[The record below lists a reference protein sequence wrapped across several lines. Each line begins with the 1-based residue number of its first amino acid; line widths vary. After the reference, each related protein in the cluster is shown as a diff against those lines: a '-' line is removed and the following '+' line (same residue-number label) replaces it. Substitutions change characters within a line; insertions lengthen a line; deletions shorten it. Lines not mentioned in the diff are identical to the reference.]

1 MGGRVIGS
9 ELIGQQFTRPE
20 YFHPRPSAAGSGYDA
35 AASGGSNLGPT
46 SRALASR
53 VSADATRLARENP
66 GLRPGRIP
74 ADMVTASAS
83 GLDPDISLANA
94 EAQASRVAKARGMS
108 EDEVRRI
115 VRSNLT
121 DGSSAFWASRGERA
135 AAESRPRC
143 EGSGPIMSKAPSEGL
158 PPPPVGQRGRL
169 KIFLGAV
176 AGVGKTY
183 RMLSEAHRRV
193 ERNGE
198 DVVIGI
204 VETHG
209 RPATAALVTG
219 LEQVPLKAL
228 EYRGST
234 FYEMDTDAVI
244 ARQPEWVLVDEL
256 AHTNI
261 PGTRHAKRWQSVEE
275 LRDAGINVISTLNVQ
290 HLESLNDA
298 VYEIT
303 GVRVR
308 ETIPDAIVDAADEV
322 ELEDLTPDAVINR
335 LKRGDIYQGE
345 KIPQALA
352 NFFRRAN
359 IVALRELALRKT
371 AEEVDTDLVEV
382 MGAGHREQARAAH
395 EQIAV
400 LIAPRPGGSAG
411 SAGVSAGGPDAR
423 RLRDRTRPGAGRDT
437 RTARPAA
444 SG

>member
-1 MGGRVIGS
+1 MN
-9 ELIGQQFTRPE
+9 EP
-20 YFHPRPSAAGSGYDA
+20 
-35 AASGGSNLGPT
+35 
-46 SRALASR
+46 
-53 VSADATRLARENP
+53 
-66 GLRPGRIP
+66 
-74 ADMVTASAS
+74 
-83 GLDPDISLANA
+83 
-94 EAQASRVAKARGMS
+94 
-108 EDEVRRI
+108 
-115 VRSNLT
+115 
-121 DGSSAFWASRGERA
+121 
-135 AAESRPRC
+135 
-143 EGSGPIMSKAPSEGL
+143 PSEGL
-158 PPPPVGQRGRL
+158 PPPPPGQRGHL

-183 RMLSEAHRRV
+183 RMLAEAHRRV

-204 VETHG
+204 AETHG
-209 RPATAALVTG
+209 RPATAELLKG
-219 LEQVPLKAL
+219 LEQVPLKAV
-228 EYRGST
+228 EYRGKT
-234 FYEMDTDAVI
+234 FHEMDTDAVI
-244 ARQPEWVLVDEL
+244 ARHPQWVLVDEL
-256 AHTNI
+256 AHTNV
-261 PGTRHAKRWQSVEE
+261 PGTRHAKRWQSAEE
-275 LRDAGINVISTLNVQ
+275 LRDHGINVIATLNVQ

-335 LKRGDIYQGE
+335 LKRGDIYHGE

-400 LIAPRPGGSAG
+400 LIAPRPMATRL
-411 SAGVSAGGPDAR
+411 VR
-423 RLRDRTRPGAGRDT
+423 RGYRLADRMHADLVTIHVRV
-437 RTARPAA
+437 PAA
-444 SG
+444 TLGQREQGLLDAAYQLTRELGGRVVELQGDSVADEVIRYVRESGVTFIVMGQSARSRFEEITRGSIINRIMRETKNVDIVVVADSGEQPNAE

>member
-1 MGGRVIGS
+1 
-9 ELIGQQFTRPE
+9 
-20 YFHPRPSAAGSGYDA
+20 
-35 AASGGSNLGPT
+35 
-46 SRALASR
+46 
-53 VSADATRLARENP
+53 
-66 GLRPGRIP
+66 
-74 ADMVTASAS
+74 
-83 GLDPDISLANA
+83 
-94 EAQASRVAKARGMS
+94 MS
-108 EDEVRRI
+108 EV
-115 VRSNLT
+115 
-121 DGSSAFWASRGERA
+121 
-135 AAESRPRC
+135 
-143 EGSGPIMSKAPSEGL
+143 PSEGL
-158 PPPPVGQRGRL
+158 PPPPPGQRGRL

-198 DVVIGI
+198 EVVIGI
-204 VETHG
+204 AETHG
-209 RPATAALVTG
+209 RPATAELLKG
-219 LEQVPLKAL
+219 LEQVPLKEI
-228 EYRGST
+228 EYRGAS

-244 ARQPEWVLVDEL
+244 ARHPEWVLVDEL
-256 AHTNI
+256 AHTNV

-275 LRDAGINVISTLNVQ
+275 LRDHGINVISTLNVQ

-335 LKRGDIYQGE
+335 LKRGDIYHGE

-400 LIAPRPGGSAG
+400 LIAPRPRAARLVRRGYRLADRMHADLVIIHVRVPAATLGQREQGLLDEAYQLTRELGGRVVELQGDSVADEVVRYVRESGVTFIVMGQSARSRFEEITRG
-411 SAGVSAGGPDAR
+411 SII
-423 RLRDRTRPGAGRDT
+423 TRIMRDT
-437 RTARPAA
+437 KNVDIVVVAD
-444 SG
+444 SGEQPSGE

>member
-1 MGGRVIGS
+1 MN
-9 ELIGQQFTRPE
+9 EP
-20 YFHPRPSAAGSGYDA
+20 
-35 AASGGSNLGPT
+35 
-46 SRALASR
+46 
-53 VSADATRLARENP
+53 
-66 GLRPGRIP
+66 
-74 ADMVTASAS
+74 
-83 GLDPDISLANA
+83 
-94 EAQASRVAKARGMS
+94 
-108 EDEVRRI
+108 
-115 VRSNLT
+115 
-121 DGSSAFWASRGERA
+121 
-135 AAESRPRC
+135 
-143 EGSGPIMSKAPSEGL
+143 PSEGL
-158 PPPPVGQRGRL
+158 PPPPPGQRGRL

-183 RMLSEAHRRV
+183 RMLAEAHRRV

-204 VETHG
+204 AETHG
-209 RPATAALVTG
+209 RPATAELLKG
-219 LEQVPLKAL
+219 LEQVPLKAV
-228 EYRGST
+228 EYRGKT
-234 FYEMDTDAVI
+234 FHEMDTDAVI
-244 ARQPEWVLVDEL
+244 ARHPQWVLVDEL
-256 AHTNI
+256 AHTNV
-261 PGTRHAKRWQSVEE
+261 PGTRHAKRWQSAEE
-275 LRDAGINVISTLNVQ
+275 LRDHGINVIATLNVQ

-335 LKRGDIYQGE
+335 LKRGDIYHGE

-400 LIAPRPGGSAG
+400 LIAPRPMATRL
-411 SAGVSAGGPDAR
+411 VR
-423 RLRDRTRPGAGRDT
+423 RGYRLADRMHADLVTIHVRV
-437 RTARPAA
+437 PAA
-444 SG
+444 TLGQREQGLLDAAYQLTRELGGRVVELQGDSVADEVIRYVRESGVTFIVMGQSARSRFEEITRGSIINRIMRETKNVDIVVVADSGEQPNAE